1 MATPSAI
8 CSFTL
13 VCPHHAGCRA
23 SDNAQAS
30 GNVAGLAGAAP
41 GSCLLQVSNVTNIAL
56 AFGFS
61 IFVLVY
67 ATAAYT
73 GVSHLLPRS
82 LHSHKKIA
90 HLCRAKA
97 TRLR

>member
-1 MATPSAI
+1 MLFAHVGH
-8 CSFTL
+8 L
-13 VCPHHAGCRA
+13 YAGCRA

-30 GNVAGLAGAAP
+30 GNIAGLAGAAP
-41 GSCLLQVSNVTNIAL
+41 GSCVLEVSNVTNIAL

-73 GVSHLLPRS
+73 GEPTLALLLFARRPLYRNVRYLHLL
-82 LHSHKKIA
+82 HSFW
-90 HLCRAKA
+90 
-97 TRLR
+97 T